1 MENSSVEIARRWAD
15 IVIERWIRKVNALQV
30 YDTGELLKSFEAQV
44 MADSNGNPEKVT
56 FLFLYYGKFPD
67 MGVGRGVKLGDE
79 RGNRQ
84 KKPWYSSVFL
94 KEVYALGRLLA
105 EKYGVD
111 AAQIPLR
118 AFQGIETHGRTDSKI
133 GMNFKL

>member
-1 MENSSVEIARRWAD
+1 MENSSVDIARRWAD

-67 MGVGRGVKLGDE
+67 MGVGRGVKLGDAP
-79 RGNRQ
+79 GNRQ
-84 KKPWYSSVFL
+84 RKPWYSSVFL
-94 KEVYALGRLLA
+94 REVYALGRLLA
-105 EKYGVD
+105 EKYGID
-111 AAQIPLR
+111 AAQIPLQ
-118 AFQGIETHGRTDSKI
+118 AFQGVQSVNIQR
-133 GMNFKL
+133 